1 MVTTPCPHCNQKI
14 EFEVTMPGTCECPH
28 CNKQFKVGQRTNSY
42 NTTSEKQV
50 EYGQE
55 ITIQLQSNNNGTSW
69 SDWIKVGISVSLF
82 VTIIGLVVAA
92 IGLYLFFTI
101 LFQVLGSFGG
111 GGW

>member
-42 NTTSEKQV
+42 NKTSEKQV

-82 VTIIGLVVAA
+82 VTIIGLVVTA
-92 IGLYLFFTI
+92 IALYLFFTMF
-101 LFQVLGSFGG
+101 LQVLGSFGG